1 MAGRLLSFLFALLLC
16 SGLKAQDY
24 TILSAKASWT
34 RELEEILQDSL
45 SPAQLRWKI
54 QQAGF
59 WLHYWKGDSLFS
71 GTKLQIGELQIL
83 TDQDSLH
90 YKHPDA
96 LHLNDSNFRLVLS
109 KKLRQQSN
117 LGFPFAAFRLIDY
130 QLLDDKLN
138 ASLLLETGPFIQFDS
153 IVVLGYEEIH
163 LPLLYQEINWQKGA
177 AYSDTYLQNLPDY
190 IGRTAYLQMERAPA
204 IAFFPNKARLYLYLK
219 KRSSNLINGVL
230 GLNTDDAGN
239 TQLTGD
245 FQLKLLNLFNRGE
258 GIDLRWQSPG
268 AQAQEFELGFRYP
281 YLFNSPLGLAAQ
293 IEIFRQDSSFVRQEF
308 KLDLPYR
315 LAQAAHFSLGIS
327 YFSSEPL
334 GITDANQ
341 QIKSVQTLRFN
352 LGFDIDRRN
361 DAIVARKGYALQ
373 LSLGSGQRQSEGQ
386 ESRQFAWESNF
397 QYFAP
402 YKRWVWH
409 QEIQSAGLSGQN
421 LQDNEV
427 FRIGGLRSLRGF
439 NEWTF
444 FSPAYG
450 ILRSELRYM
459 LGSYDYLSAFA
470 DLGFTE
476 RQAQDRGLW
485 DRHSGIGLGLNFQTK
500 GGIFSLFLAVGQSNR
515 DSYDFR
521 AGKIHLAYVN
531 RF

>member
-1 MAGRLLSFLFALLLC
+1 MAGRLLSIFVLFMLSLV
-16 SGLKAQDY
+16 LKAQDY
-24 TILSAKASWT
+24 SVISPKASWT
-34 RELEEILQDSL
+34 RELEQTLQDSL
-45 SPAQLRWKI
+45 NPTQLRWKI
-54 QQAGF
+54 QEAGF
-59 WLHYWKGDSLFS
+59 WLHYWKGDSLYS
-71 GTKLQIGELQIL
+71 GNKLEIGELKIL
-83 TDQDSLH
+83 NGSDSLD

-96 LHLNDSNFRLVLS
+96 LALNDSNFRIVLS
-109 KKLRQQSN
+109 RKLRQQSN
-117 LGFPFAAFRLIDY
+117 LGYPFAAFRLMDY
-130 QLLDDKLN
+130 QVIDDHLN
-138 ASLLLETGPFIQFDS
+138 ARLQLDSGPFIQFDS
-153 IVVLGYEEIH
+153 IVVLGYDDIH
-163 LPLLYQEINWQKGA
+163 LPLLYQEINWQKA
-177 AYSDTYLQNLPDY
+177 SPYSDLYLQNLQDY

-204 IAFFPNKARLYLYLK
+204 VAFFPNKARLYLYLK

-230 GLNTDDAGN
+230 GLNTDDEGN

-258 GIDLRWQSPG
+258 GIELRWQSPG

-308 KLDLPYR
+308 NLNLPYR
-315 LAQAAHFSLGIS
+315 LAQAAHFSLGLT

-334 GITDANQ
+334 GIADDSRL
-341 QIKSVQTLRFN
+341 IKSVQTLRFN

-361 DAIVARKGYALQ
+361 DAIVARKGYALE
-373 LSLGSGQRQSEGQ
+373 LSLGSGQRQSEGV
-386 ESRQFAWESNF
+386 ESRQFAWHSNF

-409 QEIQSAGLSGQN
+409 QEIQSAGLSGPN

-427 FRIGGLRSLRGF
+427 FRLGGLRSLRGF

-470 DLGFTE
+470 DLGFAE
-476 RQAQDRGLW
+476 RQALNRGLW

-500 GGIFSLFLAVGQSNR
+500 GGIFSLFLAVGQSNL